1 MKLQNLHIRRFSAL
15 ALLAGSLYVTAPAA
29 ETVLTVVPPAP
40 LRVLDPILSTA
51 QIVRTHGF
59 MVFDTL
65 LGMDA
70 NFQPRPQMADV
81 AVSEDRMVYTLTLR
95 DGLAWHD
102 GTPVTAEDCVASLA
116 RWGANDGAGRV
127 MMRHVASI
135 TATSEK
141 NLVITLAKP
150 FGHVLELLAKPSPVP
165 AFMMPKRLAQTPAGQ
180 QVPEMIGSGPFK
192 FLADQFRAGD
202 QAVYAKNTAYV
213 PRAEPASWTAGGKVV
228 HVDKVIMKSMPDMQ
242 TTLNALQAGD
252 VDFVESVTIDL
263 LPLLAGNDEIQFAS
277 LITQGSQITGQF
289 NHRQPPFDNPQVR
302 RAAVLALDQEL
313 FLQTAIGNPDYYRT
327 CPSVYGCTVPLASDA
342 GSEYLAGTPEERMV
356 KARAALKA
364 SGYDGTPVMLMQ
376 PSDFAIL
383 NTQPIVAAERL
394 REAGFAVN
402 VVTMDWGALQAR
414 KDSWAPVAEGGWN
427 MFFTAWG
434 IPGIWNPMVNPL
446 IDGSGQ
452 DKVWAGWRVSPQ
464 VEALRA
470 QYLVTMDFE
479 AQKTIAAQIQ
489 QIAWDEGFYFNGG
502 EYRSVSAWRSTLQG
516 TNEGPLSLFWNIR
529 K

>member
-1 MKLQNLHIRRFSAL
+1 M
-15 ALLAGSLYVTAPAA
+15 LAGSLYVTASVA

-70 NFQPRPQMADV
+70 KFHPQPQMADYT
-81 AVSEDRMVYTLTLR
+81 VSDDRMVYTLKLR
-95 DGLAWHD
+95 DGLSWHD
-102 GTPVTAEDCVASLA
+102 GTPVTAEDCVASLK

-127 MMRHVASI
+127 MMEHVASI
-135 TATSEK
+135 EATSAKE
-141 NLVITLAKP
+141 LVITLAKP

-165 AFMMPKRLAQTPAGQ
+165 AFMMPKRLAETPAGQ
-180 QVPEMIGSGPFK
+180 QIPEMIGSGPFK
-192 FLADQFRAGD
+192 FLPKQFRAGD

-213 PRAEPASWTAGGKVV
+213 PRAEPSSWTAGGKVV
-228 HVDKVIMKSMPDMQ
+228 NVDKVVMKSMPDMQ

-252 VDFVESVTIDL
+252 VDFVEQVTVDL
-263 LPLLAGNDEIQFAS
+263 LPLLEGNPDVKVGT
-277 LITQGSQITGQF
+277 LVTLGSQLTGQF
-289 NHRQPPFDNPQVR
+289 NHRLPPFNNPKVR
-302 RAAVLALDQEL
+302 RAAILALDQKQ
-313 FLQTAIGNPDYYRT
+313 FLQTAIGDANYYQT
-327 CPSVYGCTVPLASDA
+327 CPSVYGCSVPMASQA
-342 GSEYLAGTPEERMV
+342 GAEYLAGTPEERMA
-356 KARAALKA
+356 KAKAALKE
-364 SGYDGTPVMLMQ
+364 SGYDGTPVMIMQ

-383 NTQPIVAAERL
+383 STQAIVAAGRL
-394 REAGFAVN
+394 REAGFKVN
-402 VVTMDWGALQAR
+402 VVPMDWGALQAR

-434 IPGIWNPMVNPL
+434 VSGIWNPLVNPL
-446 IDGSGQ
+446 IDGSGK
-452 DKVWAGWRVSPQ
+452 DKVWAGWRVSPR
-464 VEALRA
+464 VEELRA
-470 QYLVTMDFE
+470 KYLVALDLDS
-479 AQKTIAAQIQ
+479 QKKIAEEIQ

-502 EYRSVSAWRSTLQG
+502 EYRSVSAWRSNVQG